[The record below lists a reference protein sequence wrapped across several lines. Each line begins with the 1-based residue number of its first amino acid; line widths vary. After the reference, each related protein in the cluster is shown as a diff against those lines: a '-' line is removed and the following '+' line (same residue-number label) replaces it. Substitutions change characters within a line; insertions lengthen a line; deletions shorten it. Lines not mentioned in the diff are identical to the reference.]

1 MDALSEMEKSVNSKI
16 KSAVQSVKVWSPE
29 TIVSITWQHW
39 HTQGKKQLLLFQL
52 TGAEAMIYGIK
63 CIGRF
68 ILWLVF
74 FGFFFCF
81 FVFFFGN
88 NVCVDGDFK
97 WCYTKENKNLMAI
110 GFFFG
115 NFENLALMSVQIL
128 QHEINFDD
136 RMKTRLFWLK
146 NKMRQR

>member
-39 HTQGKKQLLLFQL
+39 HTQGKKTATPFSADRGQRHDLLNKMYW
-52 TGAEAMIYGIK
+52 EIH
-63 CIGRF
+63 F
-68 ILWLVF
+68 IVGFLGVFLWV
-74 FGFFFCF
+74 F
-81 FVFFFGN
+81 FVFFCFFGN
-88 NVCVDGDFK
+88 NVWVHGDFER
-97 WCYTKENKNLMAI
+97 CYTKENKNLMAI

-128 QHEINFDD
+128 QQETNCGCC
-136 RMKTRLFWLK
+136 W
-146 NKMRQR
+146 

>member
-1 MDALSEMEKSVNSKI
+1 
-16 KSAVQSVKVWSPE
+16 
-29 TIVSITWQHW
+29 
-39 HTQGKKQLLLFQL
+39 
-52 TGAEAMIYGIK
+52 MIYGIK

-74 FGFFFCF
+74 LGFFFGFFFF
-81 FVFFFGN
+81 FWN
-88 NVCVDGDFK
+88 NVCVDDDFK

-136 RMKTRLFWLK
+136 RMKTRLF
-146 NKMRQR
+146 